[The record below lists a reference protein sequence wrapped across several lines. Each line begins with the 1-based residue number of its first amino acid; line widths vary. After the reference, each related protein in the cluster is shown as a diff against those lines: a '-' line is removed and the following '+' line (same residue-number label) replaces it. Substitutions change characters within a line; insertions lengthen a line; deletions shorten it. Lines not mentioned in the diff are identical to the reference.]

1 MNNKSVTHICFKTTL
16 ILFITLAL
24 LLPGIG
30 SIHASPPPATFTV
43 TNTNNGG
50 AGSLRQAMI
59 DAMATPAEDMINFT
73 VSGTITLVTSLPL
86 VTAAGGKLT
95 IDGAGR
101 SVTID
106 GDGSVR
112 VLKVDTGAA
121 LDLKNLTIFNGLEDG
136 GATNYAYGGGVYN
149 LGTLNVTNCTFS
161 SNQASSQF
169 SYGGGIYNNA
179 GSVTITNST
188 FTGNS
193 ATSEESLGGGIFTS
207 GGTLDIQN
215 STFSGNNV
223 ISAGTD
229 SGGALYISGTTVT
242 IIKSTFSGNHADDNG
257 GAVYVASGTVTITK
271 STFSSNYVTKSSGG
285 GIFIGFGALT
295 INNSTFS
302 SNAANSASSNGGGL
316 YLSFSATTSVN
327 NSTLSGN
334 TVVSIGYGGGLY
346 NNSANT
352 TFTNTIITNSSG
364 DDCAG
369 VALNASSL
377 TNLNNDSTCSPG
389 FTSKTPAE
397 LALGALTGSP
407 AYFPLTSGSAAID
420 AGSNS
425 SCLAT
430 DQRGMSRPL
439 DGDGNGSVA
448 CDVGS
453 YEMIEPTTT
462 SITADTPDPSLVG
475 ANVNVS
481 VTVNAANT
489 PTGKVNI
496 TGADVNCSI
505 TLSGGSGS
513 CPVKFNS
520 VGAKTLTAMYTGN
533 ATHSGSSDTAGHTVQ
548 KAYTTT
554 TITSDNPDPSIT
566 GQIVTV
572 NFTVTVNP
580 PGSGTPTGMVT
591 VSDGAASCSASVAA
605 GSCTLVLKLPGTRA
619 LNAHYPG
626 DARFRSSSTTESH
639 QVTPLSANFR
649 SVGTYDGWLL
659 ESSETSN
666 IGGAFDSTSTTFN
679 LGDDQ
684 SNKQYRSI
692 LSYDTSSL
700 PDTAVVTSVVLKIK
714 KQGLVGTDPFSNL
727 VPLRVDVRK
736 PYFGPALAL
745 AASDFQ
751 AVAGK
756 SSAGTFGVLPS
767 AGWYT
772 ATLNSIAYPH
782 INQLGTTQFRLR
794 FQLDD
799 DNDSA
804 ADYMKFFSGN
814 YSTTTSRPLL
824 VIQYY
829 IP

>member
-1 MNNKSVTHICFKTTL
+1 MHNKTVIPNCFKIMLT
-16 ILFITLAL
+16 LFITLTL
-24 LLPGIG
+24 LLPGMG
-30 SIHASPPPATFTV
+30 SVHASPPPATFTV

-59 DAMATPAEDMINFT
+59 DAIATPADDTITFS
-73 VSGTITLVTSLPL
+73 VSGTIILVTRTP
-86 VTAAGGKLT
+86 VITAAGGKLT
-95 IDGAGR
+95 IDGTGR

-106 GDGSVR
+106 GDGSVPG
-112 VLKVDTGAA
+112 LKVDTGAA

-161 SNQASSQF
+161 GNWASSQF
-169 SYGGGIYNNA
+169 SYGGGIYNSD

-188 FTGNS
+188 FSSNTARS
-193 ATSEESLGGGIFTS
+193 AESQGGGIFTS
-207 GGTLDIQN
+207 GGTLDILN

-223 ISAGTD
+223 ISAGSD
-229 SGGALYISGTTVT
+229 PGGALYISGTTVT
-242 IIKSTFSGNHADDNG
+242 ITNSTFSGNHADDNG

-271 STFSSNYVTKSSGG
+271 STFSSNYVTKGSGG
-285 GIFIGFGALT
+285 GIYNNSGSLT

-302 SNAANSASSNGGGL
+302 SNAANGASSNGGGI
-316 YLSFSATTSVN
+316 YIGSSATTSVN

-334 TVVSIGYGGGLY
+334 TVVSSGYGGGLY

-352 TFTNTIITNSSG
+352 SFTNIIITNSTG

-377 TNLNNDSTCSPG
+377 TNLNNDSSCSPG

-397 LALGALTGSP
+397 LALGPLTGSP
-407 AYFPLTSGSAAID
+407 AYFPLTSGSSAID
-420 AGSNS
+420 AGDNI

-439 DGDGNGSVA
+439 DGDGDGTA
-448 CDVGS
+448 TCDVGS

-481 VTVNAANT
+481 VTVNATNT

-513 CPVKFNS
+513 CPVRFNS
-520 VGAKTLTAMYTGN
+520 VGAKTLTATYTGN

-554 TITSDNPDPSIT
+554 TITSDNPDPSIS
-566 GQIVTV
+566 GQSVTV

-580 PGSGTPTGMVT
+580 PGSGTPTGAVT

-605 GSCTLVLKLPGTRA
+605 GSCNLVLKLPGART
-619 LNAHYPG
+619 LNANYPG
-626 DARFRSSSTTESH
+626 DAKFRSSSTTESH
-639 QVTPLSANFR
+639 QVNPLSANFR
-649 SVGTYDGWLL
+649 SVGIYDGWLL

-666 IGGAFDSTSTTFN
+666 IGGSFDSTSTTFN

-692 LSYDTSSL
+692 LSFDSSSL

-714 KQGLVGTDPFSNL
+714 KQGLVGTDPFTNL
-727 VPLRVDVRK
+727 APLRADIRK

-756 SSAGTFGVLPS
+756 SSAATFGVPPS

-782 INQLGTTQFRLR
+782 INKLGTTQFRLR

-799 DNDSA
+799 DNDNA

-814 YSTTTSRPLL
+814 YPTTTSRPLL
-824 VIQYY
+824 LIQYY